1 MSNRMTDSPLADQT
15 IDQKSFTECGSP
27 EELSSPALGQGKQ
40 LAKKLEQVVAAN
52 PAIALGAAV
61 ATGLVLG
68 WWVKR
73 K

>member
-1 MSNRMTDSPLADQT
+1 MTNRMTDSPLASQAVGN
-15 IDQKSFTECGSP
+15 KLFTECDNP
-27 EELSSPALGQGKQ
+27 EEIAAAALGQGKQ
-40 LAKKLEQVVAAN
+40 LAKKLEQVVVAY
-52 PAIALGAAV
+52 PAVALGAAV

>member
-1 MSNRMTDSPLADQT
+1 MTNRMTDSPLADHS
-15 IDQKSFTECGSP
+15 IDPKSFTECGSP
-27 EELSSPALGQGKQ
+27 EEIAAAALGQGKQ
-40 LAKKLEQVVAAN
+40 LVKKLEQVVSAN
-52 PAIALGAAV
+52 PAVALGAAV